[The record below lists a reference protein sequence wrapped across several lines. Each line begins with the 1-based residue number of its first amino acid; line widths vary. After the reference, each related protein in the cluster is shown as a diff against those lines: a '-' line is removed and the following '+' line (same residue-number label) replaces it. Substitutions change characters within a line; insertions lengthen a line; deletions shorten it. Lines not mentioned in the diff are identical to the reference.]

1 MKIDKVKIG
10 ENGLGKVYALK
21 YTKEYKERLYK
32 YKLKQE
38 LMIIEYLRYI
48 GMCEEEILETLNS
61 ETLFSVYLN
70 SIDLIF
76 DTKKLN
82 RSC

>member
-10 ENGLGKVYALK
+10 ENSLGEVYALK

-38 LMIIEYLRYI
+38 LMIIEYLRYL
-48 GMCEEEILETLNS
+48 GMSEEEILETLNS
-61 ETLFSVYLN
+61 ETLFSVYLS
-70 SIDLIF
+70 SIDQIF

>member
-10 ENGLGKVYALK
+10 ENGLGEVYALK
-21 YTKEYKERLYK
+21 YTKEYKEKLYK

-38 LMIIEYLRYI
+38 LMIIEYLRYL
-48 GMCEEEILETLNS
+48 GMREEEILETLNS
-61 ETLFSVYLN
+61 ETLFSVYLS
-70 SIDLIF
+70 SIDQIF